1 VGPVTDR
8 VIDADDVADGDTD
21 RPADRVDEAVDV
33 AADTADTSADTA
45 SNTDDATATVATR
58 PGWRARRRNRIS
70 KWDRPP
76 EPKDWRY
83 FVGTLGKVLIAT
95 GILMFGFV
103 AYQLWG
109 TGIETARAQ
118 SALEDKFEEAIAA
131 NQDDDPPNAPDAT
144 DATDAADA
152 ADADA
157 ADADFADAADEETEL
172 TTIEPAES
180 SLTPAEDPTVDPGA
194 GVGGGAPSEIVPG
207 GVDLSEQAIEQNV
220 PVVAPNE
227 PMALLEIPEIDVDV
241 LVVPGVTHDDLKKGP
256 GHYPDTPLPGQLGN
270 ASIAGHRTTYGAPFF
285 DLDKLEPGDEM
296 IVTMITGDQFV
307 YRVTGSEIVGAGD
320 SWVITTRD
328 PDVAELTLTTCH
340 PKYTARDRLVIH
352 SVLVPERSAQVGVAE
367 FWDHEDTED
376 SERPAGDDPTF
387 DSSPSADAAVVT
399 TVADESGDAR
409 SGDAATGGDKSTV
422 ESSAD
427 GAAAESGD
435 RTDAVF
441 LDDGQASEEAE
452 TVESETVES
461 DAVAT
466 ATDTTTPSTPA
477 PGPAASGELDEDAE
491 IDAFSE
497 GWFDD
502 RDAFSQI
509 ALWGVAL
516 TLISLLAYQVS
527 KRTRHDSIGFLFGI
541 APFLFCLYFF
551 FQNINR
557 LLPPGL

>member
-8 VIDADDVADGDTD
+8 VIDADDVADGDPG
-21 RPADRVDEAVDV
+21 RPADDVDGTVTEHAAGIDRTDV
-33 AADTADTSADTA
+33 GDASATIAA
-45 SNTDDATATVATR
+45 R
-58 PGWRARRRNRIS
+58 PGWRERRRNRVS

-83 FVGTLGKVLIAT
+83 FVGTLGKILIAT

-118 SALEDKFEEAIAA
+118 NALEDKFEEAIAA
-131 NQDDDPPNAPDAT
+131 NQLDDEPDAA
-144 DATDAADA
+144 DADDAEADGATDAADV
-152 ADADA
+152 AD
-157 ADADFADAADEETEL
+157 DESEL
-172 TTIEPAES
+172 TTIEPNES
-180 SLTPAEDPTVDPGA
+180 SLTPAEDPTVEPGA
-194 GVGGGAPSEIVPG
+194 GVGGGAPSQIVPG

-220 PVVAPNE
+220 PVVAPDE
-227 PMALLEIPEIDVDV
+227 PMALLEIPDIGVDV

-296 IVTMITGDQFV
+296 IVTMITGDRFV

-328 PDVAELTLTTCH
+328 PNVAELTLTTCH
-340 PKYTARDRLVIH
+340 PKYTARDRLVVH
-352 SVLVPERSAQVGVAE
+352 SVLVPERSAQVGVPE
-367 FWDHEDTED
+367 FWDQDETDG
-376 SERPAGDDPTF
+376 ERPVGDDPTF
-387 DSSPSADAAVVT
+387 DSAGDSSPSDEAAAVT
-399 TVADESGDAR
+399 TVAGSPESGDGGSGDGA
-409 SGDAATGGDKSTV
+409 SGDAATGGDKSTAEPSS
-422 ESSAD
+422 ESSSA
-427 GAAAESGD
+427 GQATESGD

-441 LDDGQASEEAE
+441 LDEAG
-452 TVESETVES
+452 
-461 DAVAT
+461 
-466 ATDTTTPSTPA
+466 ATDEPATTDDIVTPTTAADEPTAPA
-477 PGPAASGELDEDAE
+477 ELDEDAE

-509 ALWGVAL
+509 ALWGIAL

-541 APFLFCLYFF
+541 VPFLFCLYFF